1 MYVKAIG
8 DVVSHI
14 RESSATA
21 LMHSDN
27 MICCHWCND
36 FFYDRTMLFAL
47 LRLMAFK
54 DWRLEI
60 SRVKYVD
67 LFFFV

>member
-27 MICCHWCND
+27 MICCH
-36 FFYDRTMLFAL
+36 
-47 LRLMAFK
+47 
-54 DWRLEI
+54 
-60 SRVKYVD
+60 
-67 LFFFV
+67 